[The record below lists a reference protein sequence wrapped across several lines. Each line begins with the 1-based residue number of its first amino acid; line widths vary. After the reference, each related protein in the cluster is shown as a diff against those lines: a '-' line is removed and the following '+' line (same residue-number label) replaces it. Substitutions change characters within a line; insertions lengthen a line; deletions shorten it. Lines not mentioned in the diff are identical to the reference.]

1 MQSWWQFGIEDQAQ
15 YDAALKILIP
25 LGEYFQ
31 IQDDYLDAFADPE
44 VLGKVGTDIL
54 VSPLASAQ
62 MSTGPNGKD
71 NKCSWNINIALAN
84 ATPEQRQILD
94 DNYGRK
100 SSES

>member
-1 MQSWWQFGIEDQAQ
+1 MRMVSYVLPGILIRHEAHVQFGVEDQAQ

-54 VSPLASAQ
+54 VCPS
-62 MSTGPNGKD
+62 STHHQSN
-71 NKCSWNINIALAN
+71 
-84 ATPEQRQILD
+84 
-94 DNYGRK
+94 
-100 SSES
+100 